1 MGWEAKVW
9 EELLSVGRAEAEWG
23 QGGGRATGVQRQG
36 KGSWGHT
43 TQSGERARAW
53 PDGGESRHVPGLMRG
68 GSRHVPGLM
77 RVGSGHV
84 PGLMR
89 GGERAHSWPDERGE
103 RARAWSDGATGE
115 EGPCQGAVWS
125 RAHIPTSLQPDPS
138 PLPWVALPCVL
149 GELVTDAI
157 GSLTELPAP

>member
-1 MGWEAKVW
+1 MVWEAKVW
-9 EELLSVGRAEAEWG
+9 EELLSVGRVEAEWG

-43 TQSGERARAW
+43 TQSGERACAWPDESGEWARAW
-53 PDGGESRHVPGLMRG
+53 PDEGGEQAR
-68 GSRHVPGLM
+68 
-77 RVGSGHV
+77 
-84 PGLMR
+84 
-89 GGERAHSWPDERGE
+89 SWPDERGE
-103 RARAWSDGATGE
+103 WACSWPDERGMRARAWPDGATGE
-115 EGPCQGAVWS
+115 EGPCKGAVWS

>member
-1 MGWEAKVW
+1 MVWEAKVW
-9 EELLSVGRAEAEWG
+9 EELLSVGRVEAEWG

-53 PDGGESRHVPGLMRG
+53 PDESGEWARAWPDEGGEQAR
-68 GSRHVPGLM
+68 
-77 RVGSGHV
+77 
-84 PGLMR
+84 
-89 GGERAHSWPDERGE
+89 SWPDERGI
-103 RARAWSDGATGE
+103 RARAWPDGATGE
-115 EGPCQGAVWS
+115 EGPCKGAVWS

>member
-1 MGWEAKVW
+1 MVWEAKVW
-9 EELLSVGRAEAEWG
+9 EELLSVGRVEAEWG

-53 PDGGESRHVPGLMRG
+53 PDESGE
-68 GSRHVPGLM
+68 
-77 RVGSGHV
+77 
-84 PGLMR
+84 
-89 GGERAHSWPDERGE
+89 W
-103 RARAWSDGATGE
+103 ARAWPDGATGE
-115 EGPCQGAVWS
+115 EGPCKGAVWS

>member
-1 MGWEAKVW
+1 MVWEAKVW
-9 EELLSVGRAEAEWG
+9 EELLSVGRVEAEWG

-53 PDGGESRHVPGLMRG
+53 PDG
-68 GSRHVPGLM
+68 
-77 RVGSGHV
+77 
-84 PGLMR
+84 
-89 GGERAHSWPDERGE
+89 
-103 RARAWSDGATGE
+103 ATGE
-115 EGPCQGAVWS
+115 EGPCKGAVWS

>member
-1 MGWEAKVW
+1 MVWEAKVW
-9 EELLSVGRAEAEWG
+9 EELLSVGRVEAEWG

-53 PDGGESRHVPGLMRG
+53 PDESGEWARAWPDEGGEQAR
-68 GSRHVPGLM
+68 
-77 RVGSGHV
+77 
-84 PGLMR
+84 
-89 GGERAHSWPDERGE
+89 SWPDERGM
-103 RARAWSDGATGE
+103 RARAWPDGATGE
-115 EGPCQGAVWS
+115 EGPCKGAVWS

>member
-43 TQSGERARAW
+43 TQSRERARAW
-53 PDGGESRHVPGLMRG
+53 PDES
-68 GSRHVPGLM
+68 
-77 RVGSGHV
+77 
-84 PGLMR
+84 
-89 GGERAHSWPDERGE
+89 GERAHAWPDERGE

-125 RAHIPTSLQPDPS
+125 RAHTPTSLQPDPS